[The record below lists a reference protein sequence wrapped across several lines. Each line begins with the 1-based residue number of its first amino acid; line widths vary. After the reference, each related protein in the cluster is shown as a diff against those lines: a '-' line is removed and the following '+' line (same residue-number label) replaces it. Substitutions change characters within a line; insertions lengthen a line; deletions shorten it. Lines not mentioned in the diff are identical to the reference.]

1 LLPGTGLVE
10 LAARAGDQVGAERVE
25 ELTLSAPL
33 VLPEHGSVQL
43 QLTVGPDDGS
53 GYRSIEIHSRVEGD
67 EYSEGVA
74 APPPSQARPWAVN
87 ATGTLVAAGSESGE
101 TLAVWPPAGAVE
113 VPLDGVYDRLADQD
127 YT

>member
-33 VLPEHGSVQL
+33 VLPEQGSVQL
-43 QLTVGPDDGS
+43 QLVVGAVDPSGVRSVEIYSRADDGT
-53 GYRSIEIHSRVEGD
+53 HD
-67 EYSEGVA
+67 D
-74 APPPSQARPWAVN
+74 PWAVH
-87 ATGTLVAAGSESGE
+87 ATGTLVAAGSESGATE